1 MKYRKIAHGQ
11 LEISTVCMGCWALAG
26 DSTWGS
32 QEKADSIDTIRAAID
47 AGINFFDTAE
57 LYGKGYSEQILGE
70 ALGSDR
76 DKVVI
81 ASKFIRSADPEHVTE
96 ACEESLINLRTDY
109 IDLYHIHWPSR
120 DVPFAETVRAM
131 ENLKSAGKVR
141 QLAVCNFGQKDLA
154 DILDLMTPSANQ
166 LPYNLL
172 WRAIEFEIL
181 PASMDAGVPVTCYS
195 PIMQGLLTG
204 KFRSADDVPEG
215 RARTRLFS
223 GDRPQAVHGEAGAEE
238 ETFTAIGEIA
248 DLADQNGLDM
258 AAMALAWLIGR
269 DGVASVIAGARS
281 PEQIRH
287 NATAGDLTLSDGV
300 MTRLDEITQPLKQKM
315 GPNADMWNTPSRMR

>member
-1 MKYRKIAHGQ
+1 M
-11 LEISTVCMGCWALAG
+11 EISTVCMGCWALVG

-32 QEKADSIDTIRAAID
+32 QEKADSIDTVRAAIE

-57 LYGKGYSEQILGE
+57 LYGQGYSEQILGE
-70 ALGSDR
+70 ALGAGR

-81 ASKFIRSADPEHVTE
+81 ASKFSRSAHAEHVIA
-96 ACEESLINLRTDY
+96 ACEESLLNLRTDY

-120 DVPFAETVRAM
+120 DVPFDETVRAM
-131 ENLKSAGKVR
+131 EDLKAAGKVR
-141 QLAVCNFGQKDLA
+141 HLAVCNFGPGDLSE
-154 DILDLMTPSANQ
+154 ILDLMTPAVNQ

-181 PASMDAGVPVTCYS
+181 PASLAAGVPITCYS

-204 KFRSADDVPEG
+204 KFRSADDVPAG
-215 RARTRLFS
+215 RARTRLYS
-223 GDRPQAVHGEAGAEE
+223 GDRPKAVHGQAGAEK
-238 ETFTAIGEIA
+238 ETFTAIAEIA

-269 DGVASVIAGARS
+269 DGVVSVIAGARS

-287 NATAGDLTLSDGV
+287 NAAAGDLTLSDDV
-300 MTRLDEITQPLKQKM
+300 ITRLDEITQPLKQKM
-315 GPNADMWNTPSRMR
+315 GPNADMWKTPSRMR